1 MKELSNWSELFLQS
15 LQSMMVKV
23 GETLPSI
30 LGALMIILI
39 GWLLAK
45 FAAFVVSR
53 LLKAVRFDKLA
64 EKINVGEY
72 LEKANVKMTPSQLL
86 GKFFYWLILLLV
98 FTTASDTLGWNAV
111 SEEIANLIRLLPQ
124 LLLAIVFFI
133 VGSFIATFVRDLIRS
148 TTSSLGIGAGKI
160 ISNAVFYLLFILVS
174 LTALEQ
180 AGMDTSIITSNLLLI
195 LGTILLAG
203 AISYGLA
210 SRDVL
215 SNILASFFSRR
226 TFKVGQI
233 IEIEGIRGEIL
244 EISNIAIT
252 IQSGSKEKT
261 VIPTHQ
267 LMVNRIKIIEP

>member
-1 MKELSNWSELFLQS
+1 MKEFTNWSELFLDS
-15 LQSMMVKV
+15 LQSMMIRV
-23 GETLPSI
+23 GETIPSI
-30 LGALMIILI
+30 FGALMILLI
-39 GWLLAK
+39 GWLVAK
-45 FAAFVVSR
+45 FVSFLVYR
-53 LLKAVRFDKLA
+53 FLKAIRFDKLA
-64 EKINVGEY
+64 ESMNVSEY
-72 LEKANVKMTPSQLL
+72 LEKANVKAGPSDLL
-86 GKFFYWLILLLV
+86 SKFFYWLILLLV

-111 SEEIANLIRLLPQ
+111 SDEISNLIRLLPQ

-133 VGSFIATFVRDLIRS
+133 IGAFIATFVRDLIRS
-148 TTSSLGIGAGKI
+148 ATSSLGIGAGKV

-180 AGMDTSIITSNLLLI
+180 AGMDTTIITSNLLLI

-203 AISYGLA
+203 AISYGFA

-226 TFKVGQI
+226 TFKVGQV
-233 IEIEGIRGEIL
+233 IEIDGIRGEIL
-244 EISNIAIT
+244 LITNIAIT

-267 LMVNRIKIIEP
+267 FMVNRIKIIEP